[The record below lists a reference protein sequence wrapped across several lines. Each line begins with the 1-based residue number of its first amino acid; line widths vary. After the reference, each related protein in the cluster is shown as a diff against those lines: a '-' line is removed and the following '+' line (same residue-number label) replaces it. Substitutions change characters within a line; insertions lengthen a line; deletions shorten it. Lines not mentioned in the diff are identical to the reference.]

1 MAQSANGY
9 SKIKNKLED
18 TLQAVHTQI
27 SQTET
32 AIEALTD
39 DLGDLSAEELAEFK
53 SHPKVRTFVAG
64 LEALK
69 VVLKLQ
75 MSNLETAEQM
85 DSQY

>member
-1 MAQSANGY
+1 M
-9 SKIKNKLED
+9 
-18 TLQAVHTQI
+18 
-27 SQTET
+27 
-32 AIEALTD
+32 TD

-53 SHPKVRTFVAG
+53 SHPKVKTFVAG

-75 MSNLETAEQM
+75 MSNLETAEQL